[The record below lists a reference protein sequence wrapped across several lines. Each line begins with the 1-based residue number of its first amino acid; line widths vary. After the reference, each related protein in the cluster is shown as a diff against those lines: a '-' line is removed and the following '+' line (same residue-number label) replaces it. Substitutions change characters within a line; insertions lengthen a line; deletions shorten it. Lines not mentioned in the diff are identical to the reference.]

1 MRPVLAGILA
11 ALMLTGCGAQAS
23 LEAVPRSSA
32 IRTIDDEIP
41 PSSANSASEPANS
54 TRSETHPVM
63 EAPTEALTEPAIGTP
78 VSSSSEPAAPAQVLP
93 DSFMPA
99 DFSGAT
105 LFLYRIS
112 DMAGTEVDPAIF
124 FEYSSQLG
132 LEQSEE
138 VGEPLDNPDSMTLTL
153 PDDSRYTYQFYTEGI
168 GVQYAEPG
176 KDAGEERRYRANQAA
191 YTELKNDCWSD
202 TVVQPDV
209 HPRWTLLMRASK
221 AEEIRI
227 TSMAGEESR
236 LLPGEESFSCT
247 FEELQRMRVNAG
259 SFQQVA
265 PETRLE
271 DAEII
276 QIRFYN
282 GIRYDI
288 QRGPREVVIASS
300 DMPYAC
306 RYALFRN
313 NPDTAKPVIYLYPE
327 QPTDVSV
334 RLDYQGKFTYT
345 YPAYNDGWQ
354 VTAYPDGRLVN
365 KADGSEHY
373 YLFWEGSGQF
383 DWDFSSGFCVPGPET
398 EGFLRKVLP
407 QTGLLPR
414 EYNDFITYWVP
425 RMQHNR
431 YNLIHFAGEPYER
444 IAPLTVTPSP
454 DAILRVHMVY
464 RPLAS
469 PVELPP
475 QTFEPFERNGF
486 TVVEWGGSSMRAKS
500 D

>member
-1 MRPVLAGILA
+1 MKRILTGVLAVLMLAGCQGNGIQAEEPSGSNMQSIISEGTPESREDFAGEPVPMLSGISEPEVEKVLLRIRQSSKRLLTHSDEGFSDVLAGVQ
-11 ALMLTGCGAQAS
+11 ALQVDPDSMRQVPPRTK
-23 LEAVPRSSA
+23 LE
-32 IRTIDDEIP
+32 
-41 PSSANSASEPANS
+41 
-54 TRSETHPVM
+54 H
-63 EAPTEALTEPAIGTP
+63 
-78 VSSSSEPAAPAQVLP
+78 PAQV
-93 DSFMPA
+93 
-99 DFSGAT
+99 
-105 LFLYRIS
+105 RITFR
-112 DMAGTEVDPAIF
+112 DG
-124 FEYSSQLG
+124 
-132 LEQSEE
+132 
-138 VGEPLDNPDSMTLTL
+138 
-153 PDDSRYTYQFYTEGI
+153 
-168 GVQYAEPG
+168 
-176 KDAGEERRYRANQAA
+176 RRYDLSINEEQLLIFEKGYSHAA
-191 YTELKNDCWSD
+191 LYQTA
-202 TVVQPDV
+202 QPFYKEWVLQQIGDEMCGDD
-209 HPRWTLLMRASK
+209 W
-221 AEEIRI
+221 E
-227 TSMAGEESR
+227 AG
-236 LLPGEESFSCT
+236 
-247 FEELQRMRVNAG
+247 
-259 SFQQVA
+259 
-265 PETRLE
+265 
-271 DAEII
+271 
-276 QIRFYN
+276 
-282 GIRYDI
+282 
-288 QRGPREVVIASS
+288 
-300 DMPYAC
+300 
-306 RYALFRN
+306 
-313 NPDTAKPVIYLYPE
+313 KPVIYLYPE
-327 QPTDVSV
+327 QPTDVSI

-373 YLFWEGSGQF
+373 YLFWEGNGQF

-486 TVVEWGGSSMRAKS
+486 TVVEWGGSSIRAKS

>member
-1 MRPVLAGILA
+1 MKRILTGALAVLMLAGCQGNGIQAEEPSGSNMQSIISEGTPESREDFAGEPVPMLSGISEPEVEKVLLRIRQSSKRLLTYSDEGFSDVLAGVQ
-11 ALMLTGCGAQAS
+11 AL
-23 LEAVPRSSA
+23 
-32 IRTIDDEIP
+32 
-41 PSSANSASEPANS
+41 
-54 TRSETHPVM
+54 
-63 EAPTEALTEPAIGTP
+63 
-78 VSSSSEPAAPAQVLP
+78 QV
-93 DSFMPA
+93 D
-99 DFSGAT
+99 
-105 LFLYRIS
+105 
-112 DMAGTEVDPAIF
+112 
-124 FEYSSQLG
+124 
-132 LEQSEE
+132 
-138 VGEPLDNPDSMTLTL
+138 PDSMRQVPPQTKLEH
-153 PDDSRYTYQFYTEGI
+153 P
-168 GVQYAEPG
+168 VQ
-176 KDAGEERRYRANQAA
+176 
-191 YTELKNDCWSD
+191 
-202 TVVQPDV
+202 V
-209 HPRWTLLMRASK
+209 
-221 AEEIRI
+221 RI
-227 TSMAGEESR
+227 T
-236 LLPGEESFSCT
+236 
-247 FEELQRMRVNAG
+247 
-259 SFQQVA
+259 FQDGQ
-265 PETRLE
+265 
-271 DAEII
+271 
-276 QIRFYN
+276 
-282 GIRYDI
+282 RYDLSI
-288 QRGPREVVIASS
+288 NEEQLLIFEKGDDHA
-300 DMPYAC
+300 
-306 RYALFRN
+306 ALYQ
-313 NPDTAKPVIYLYPE
+313 TAQPFYKEWVLQQIGDEMCGDDWEAGKPVIYLYPE

-373 YLFWEGSGQF
+373 YLFWEGSGQS

-444 IAPLTVTPSP
+444 LAPLTVTPSP

-486 TVVEWGGSSMRAKS
+486 TVVEWGGSSIRAKS